1 MTLDLTKAVLPSTIS
16 VGGRTYRIRTWFK
29 HWLRFLEICR
39 NPEEGR
45 DFSFL
50 FEGDVPEDK
59 AGAFLELEKFAS
71 PESELPRPSGESSGK
86 VIDYGHDGALIYA
99 AFMQQYGIDLIDAEG
114 LHWWKFLALMEGLH
128 GTKLNDVMEARMY
141 DPDDKTTYDEAK
153 KKARAAWTLEGLETV
168 AEKSDAEARF
178 EESFG

>member
-1 MTLDLTKAVLPSTIS
+1 MTLDLTKAVLPSSIS
-16 VGGRTYRIRTWFK
+16 VGGRTYRIKTWFK
-29 HWLRFLEICR
+29 HWLRFLEICG
-39 NPEEGR
+39 NPEEDR

-50 FEGDVPEDK
+50 FDGEIPEDK
-59 AGAFLELEKFAS
+59 PAALIELEKFAS
-71 PESELPRPSGESSGK
+71 PETVLPRPSGESSGK

-141 DPDDKTTYDEAK
+141 DPDDRTSYDEAK
-153 KKARAAWTLEGLETV
+153 KKAFAAWTLDGLESPG
-168 AEKSDAEARF
+168 EKSSSEKRF